1 MQMPYIT
8 TSTNQYGRTERTM
21 DMPRFSADLA
31 KELGGKVLA
40 HDIDRHSIQIGA
52 DLVHLYFNSWKGH
65 VHVSITAPDV
75 LAGDYSTYDKAQKTA
90 DANVNPD
97 GRKIASIA
105 KDIKRR
111 VIDASQSALAA
122 RRAHAEAQQKNRA
135 SIVKH
140 ADALKAACPTLDIRV
155 NEREQRAAIYSGP
168 SNYYLSATMM
178 SDGKVSIERIG
189 AISVRTF
196 RKLIAALEAD
206 KSE

>member
-1 MQMPYIT
+1 MTYMIT
-8 TSTNQYGRTERTM
+8 TTNQYGRTERTM

-40 HDIDRHSIQIGA
+40 HDIDRHSIMIGLDRL
-52 DLVHLYFNSWKGH
+52 DLHFNSWKGH
-65 VHVSITAPDV
+65 VHVSISAPDV
-75 LAGDYSTYDKAQKTA
+75 AHGDWSSYDQKQRA
-90 DANVNPD
+90 DDANVKPD

-122 RRAHAEAQQKNRA
+122 RRAYAEAQKQNRA

-140 ADALKAACPTLDIRV
+140 ADALKTACPKLDIRV
-155 NEREQRAAIYSGP
+155 NDREQRAQIYSGP
-168 SNYYLSATMM
+168 SNYYLNATMM

-189 AISVRTF
+189 SISVKTF